1 MDKVRIGL
9 IGAGGVARA
18 RHLPRLAANDEVVLA
33 LVWSRDRAKASGVA
47 SEFGIRRVVGD
58 WREVVDSPEV
68 DAVIV
73 ATPPV
78 NHLPATLAALSA
90 GKHVLCQARMARN
103 LLEARQMLAAA
114 RESGLVTALYP
125 PMPGLRGDDY
135 VWQIDPEVAGL
146 NTMTMG
152 MWAEVLNRWVGP
164 ARSLSATATSHLESR
179 TTAEGGLAA
188 ATVPD
193 SIAIS
198 AELECGATAS
208 YHFSTHAS
216 FAPPQAIEI
225 YGTRGAIHYTLFGD
239 VVRGATAGD
248 DALQE
253 IEVPDDQVRLQT
265 TDAEFVRA
273 ILHGGSVEPDF
284 EEGVRYMEF
293 TEAVAIS
300 AHTGEAVTLPL
311 EPTMETWSRPL
322 VSDWRR

>member
-1 MDKVRIGL
+1 MKKVRIGL

-18 RHLPRLAANDEVVLA
+18 RHLPRLAAIDEVDLA
-33 LVWSRDRAKASGVA
+33 LVWSRDEGKASEAA
-47 SEFGIRRVVGD
+47 SEFGIRQVVRD
-58 WREVVDSPEV
+58 WRDVAESPLV
-68 DAVIV
+68 DAVVI

-103 LLEARQMLAAA
+103 LLEARQMLAAS

-125 PMPGLRGDDY
+125 PMPGLRGDRVVRRLLQDGDYVGEIREVRVAGLAHMPPGDAY

-179 TTAEGGLAA
+179 ATADGGLAP

-198 AELECGATAS
+198 AALECGATAS

-225 YGTRGAIHYTLFGD
+225 YGTHGAIHYTLFGD
-239 VVRGATAGD
+239 VVSGATAGD

-253 IEVPDDQVRLQT
+253 IEVP
-265 TDAEFVRA
+265 
-273 ILHGGSVEPDF
+273 GGE
-284 EEGVRYMEF
+284 
-293 TEAVAIS
+293 
-300 AHTGEAVTLPL
+300 L
-311 EPTMETWSRPL
+311 WL
-322 VSDWRR
+322 VQLVQLDVYPHR